1 MILSIYNNYFTNFN
15 QKFMKILTIISIF
28 TAIAFYHESKQ
39 VKLTQDVVD
48 YFYCKHQAN
57 LLDTCN

>member
-1 MILSIYNNYFTNFN
+1 
-15 QKFMKILTIISIF
+15 MKILAIITILTS
-28 TAIAFYHESKQ
+28 IAFYQESKQ
-39 VKLTQDVVD
+39 VKLTQEVVD